1 MSIELEMTIIIPS
14 SMFPVKLNTISQAS
28 NRTFASAELV
38 PYMGRTA
45 EWNFKIDRD
54 VDANGRAEDTL

>member
-28 NRTFASAELV
+28 NRTYVSAKLV
-38 PYMGRTA
+38 PYMGRTS
-45 EWNFKIDRD
+45 EWDFKTDWD